1 MAAKTSLDMTK
12 GSALKAL
19 TAFTLPALAGNLLNQ
34 AYSITD
40 SIVVGRVLG
49 QTSLAAIG
57 VCMPII
63 LLTSSM
69 VIGVNIGVSILM
81 SQAFGRKDIAAMRHI
96 LANSLYLGLIISL
109 ITVALGIPLT
119 RPVLKLMGTP
129 EGPMEEAVTYMY
141 ITFAATICPL
151 MYFMFN
157 GVFRSFGDSVTSL
170 YCLIVSVVSNIVLDI
185 LFVTAF
191 HWGVAG
197 SAYATALAQILSI
210 IFSVI
215 TLYKK
220 YPEIRLKKEDI
231 YYDRKLIRQIT
242 GFAIPIA
249 VQNGFNNLGNIVV
262 QGCIN
267 GFGEAVMAAYTAA
280 SRLGTLSLMPV
291 ENLGGSL
298 SVYAGQNYGAK
309 KFKRIKLGVNSAW
322 ILNVIM
328 STVLGLVLVIGG
340 RNIAGL
346 FIADASEE
354 VMKTAYQYLLIAAV
368 PGILCGMMCIYQQV
382 LRGIGKPND
391 SVIGGF
397 MQLGAKVVVA
407 LAGAIIFKNLTVVW
421 LAWPIS
427 FVVGTIYPYIIYKK
441 QKLTD
446 DAEDVA
452 AEEVTAA
459 EDAAPVEE
467 ADSSAKEE
475 A

>member
-1 MAAKTSLDMTK
+1 MTK
-12 GSALKAL
+12 GSALKIL
-19 TAFTLPALAGNLLNQ
+19 TVFTLPALAGNLLNQ

-63 LLTSSM
+63 LLTASM

-81 SQAFGRKDIAAMRHI
+81 SQAFGRKDYAAMRHI
-96 LANSLYLGLIISL
+96 LANSIYLGLIIAA
-109 ITVALGIPLT
+109 ITIAVGIPLT

-141 ITFAATICPL
+141 ITMGVTICPL
-151 MYFMFN
+151 MYFLLN
-157 GVFRSFGDSVTSL
+157 GVFRSFGDSMTSL
-170 YCLIVSVVSNIVLDI
+170 YCLIVSVVSNIALDI
-185 LFVTAF
+185 LFVTGF

-197 SAYATALAQILSI
+197 SAWATALAQVLSI
-210 IFSVI
+210 IFSAVF
-215 TLYKK
+215 LYKK
-220 YPEIRLKKEDI
+220 YPEIRIKKEDVH
-231 YYDRKLIRQIT
+231 YDRALIKQIT

-249 VQNGFNNLGNIVV
+249 LQNGFNNLGNVVV
-262 QGCIN
+262 QSCIN

-280 SRLGTLSLMPV
+280 SRVGTLSLMPV

-309 KFKRIKLGVNSAW
+309 KMDRISVGVRAAW
-322 ILNVIM
+322 IMNVIM
-328 STVLGLVLVIGG
+328 STVLGLVLVVGG

-407 LAGAIIFKNLTVVW
+407 LVGAWVFKNLNLVW

-427 FVVGTIYPYIIYKK
+427 FVVGTIYPYIVYKK
-441 QKLTD
+441 QKL
-446 DAEDVA
+446 
-452 AEEVTAA
+452 
-459 EDAAPVEE
+459 
-467 ADSSAKEE
+467 
-475 A
+475 

>member
-1 MAAKTSLDMTK
+1 MAAKTSMDMTK
-12 GSALKAL
+12 GSALKL
-19 TAFTLPALAGNLLNQ
+19 LSAFTLPALAGNLLNQ

-96 LANSLYLGLIISL
+96 LANSVYLGVIISI

-119 RPVLKLMGTP
+119 KPVLKLMGTP
-129 EGPMEEAVTYMY
+129 EGPMKEAVTYMY
-141 ITFAATICPL
+141 ITFGATICPL
-151 MYFMFN
+151 MYFMLN
-157 GVFRSFGDSVTSL
+157 GVFRSFGDSMTSL

-185 LFVTAF
+185 LFVTVF

-197 SAYATALAQILSI
+197 SAWATALAQILSI

-215 TLYKK
+215 SLYTK

-231 YYDRKLIRQIT
+231 GYDKALIRKIT

-291 ENLGGSL
+291 ENLGASL

-309 KFKRIKLGVNSAW
+309 EYRRIQKGVGAAW
-322 ILNVIM
+322 ILNLIM
-328 STVLGLVLVIGG
+328 STILGLILLFAG
-340 RNIAGL
+340 RNVAAL

-354 VMKTAYQYLLIAAV
+354 VMHTAYRYLLIAAV
-368 PGILCGMMCIYQQV
+368 PGVLCGMMCIYQQV
-382 LRGIGKPND
+382 LRGIDKPND

-397 MQLGAKVVVA
+397 IQLGVKVAVA
-407 LAGAIIFKNLTVVW
+407 LIGANLMGNLNVVW

-427 FVVGTIYPYIIYKK
+427 FVAGTIYPFIIYRKTNH
-441 QKLTD
+441 QLTLNESASHSEEQ
-446 DAEDVA
+446 AEMA
-452 AEEVTAA
+452 AAA
-459 EDAAPVEE
+459 G
-467 ADSSAKEE
+467 ADKEE
-475 A
+475 